1 MNNWITVIT
10 FTYPSEAHMAQGF
23 LESEGVES
31 ILKDEMTAQVN
42 NFYSNA
48 IGGVKIQVIDKDY
61 ENALSILKKGGY
73 IEMEKKA
80 EVEVV
85 SLDEST
91 DINHCPFCHS
101 DNIGKKKVPGIW
113 TLFVSLILTVIFPIF
128 KKTNICYD
136 CGKEWTFK
144 KQ

>member
-1 MNNWITVIT
+1 
-10 FTYPSEAHMAQGF
+10 MAQGF

-48 IGGVKIQVIDKDY
+48 IGGVKIQVRDQDY
-61 ENALSILKKGGY
+61 ENALSILQKGGY
-73 IEMEKKA
+73 IEPEKKA

-85 SLDEST
+85 NLDEST

-101 DNIGKKKVPGIW
+101 DNIGKKKVPRIW
-113 TLFVSLILTVIFPIF
+113 TLFVFLILTVVSPIF
-128 KKTNICYD
+128 KKINICYD
-136 CGKEWTFK
+136 CGKEWIFR